1 MWIMMIIMKKVVQIL
16 DVPKFWMFLP
26 EKDFVMEI
34 DRYYLLESGI
44 LVILKHPPHNCI
56 SSGCPIP

>member
-16 DVPKFWMFLP
+16 DVPKFWMFLLG
-26 EKDFVMEI
+26 KDFVMEI
-34 DRYYLLESGI
+34 DRYLLESGI